1 MMTIFDNGKK
11 IISYSFFEP
20 KGLVRGRFWDKY
32 AEDPLRY
39 YYNIPAVILSNKIIY
54 PEYDTLFYITDNS
67 FGNPL
72 SSIFNILKDYVTIEA
87 IDIDYSLTEPSTL
100 RMMPVWE
107 NVKILLTRDI
117 DSIPSKVEWQY
128 SKDFEK
134 SIASIG
140 TIRTHENHH
149 GLQCCMLAGLSAF
162 KPNDISIDI
171 KGKSFQEYLNKI
183 HRGYG
188 CDQDIMI
195 KTFISAKLGEYDFL
209 DCCSYKQNKSQH
221 FSCLKADLLEEPDNG
236 DILDIFNLSKEL
248 GLDTWAGE
256 PIDARGPYTE
266 HLLNL
271 FPKVKKAILRNK
283 LLSKFYGVV

>member
-1 MMTIFDNGKK
+1 MITFNGEDE

-20 KGLVRGRFWDKY
+20 KTLVRGRFWDKY
-32 AEDPLRY
+32 AEDPFRY
-39 YYNIPAVILSNKIIY
+39 YYNIPASILSNKIIY

-72 SSIFNILKDYVTIEA
+72 SLIFDTLKDYMTIEV
-87 IDIDYSLTEPSTL
+87 INMDYLTTEPSTL
-100 RMMPVWE
+100 RMIPVWE

-140 TIRTHENHH
+140 TIRTHENHY
-149 GLQCCMLAGLSAF
+149 GPQCCMLAGLSAF

-183 HRGYG
+183 HNRYG

-195 KTFISAKLGEYDFL
+195 KTFVSAQLREYDFL
-209 DCCSYKQNKSQH
+209 DCCSYKQNKSQD
-221 FSCLKADLLEEPDNG
+221 FPCLKAQLLEEPEDSN
-236 DILDIFNLSKEL
+236 ILDIFNLSKEL
-248 GLDTWAGE
+248 GLDSWAGE